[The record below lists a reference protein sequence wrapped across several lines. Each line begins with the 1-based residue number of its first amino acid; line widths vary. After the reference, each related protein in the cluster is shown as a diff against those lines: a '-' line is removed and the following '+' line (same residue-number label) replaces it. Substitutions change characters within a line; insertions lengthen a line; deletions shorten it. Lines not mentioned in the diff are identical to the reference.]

1 MTPPRNRLADTI
13 RQPVKKTASTPVKD
27 TLRNDDEE
35 EVKLTRRTTIYL
47 SDQTWKELKISA
59 VQDDKSVSQIVEKL
73 VESYLKRRERRIAKA
88 QDH

>member
-13 RQPVKKTASTPVKD
+13 RQPAKKAASTPVKD
-27 TLRNDDEE
+27 TLRNGDEE

-88 QDH
+88 QEQ